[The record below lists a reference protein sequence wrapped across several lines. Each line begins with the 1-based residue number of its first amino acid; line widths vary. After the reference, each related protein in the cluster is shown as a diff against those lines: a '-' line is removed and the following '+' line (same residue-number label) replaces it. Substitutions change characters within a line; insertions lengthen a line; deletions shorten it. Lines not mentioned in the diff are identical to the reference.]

1 MKLPILR
8 GLFLVAAGAVLGL
21 AATNW
26 WQPGLTLISSG
37 AGPGQQSLAAGAAL
51 AATRGHD
58 QSEPDGLLM
67 LVGLVQGMRS

>member
-1 MKLPILR
+1 MRVPILR

-21 AATNW
+21 AATHW

-37 AGPGQQSLAAGAAL
+37 AGSGQQALAASAAL

-58 QSEPDGLLM
+58 QAEPDGLLV